1 MLNSTLIVHLSL
13 WLKFYKNYVDIWIL
27 VDSPTVLISLGGLLR
42 SRLAWKIDKFF
53 SEENAEKNFEIY
65 WDTIGAQL
73 RKCGKIWK

>member
-13 WLKFYKNYVDIWIL
+13 WLKFYKNYVAIWIL